1 MVQLCSSLGA
11 KCVFQFSAAVWD
23 GVAPLV
29 ISDASLY
36 CIFSLKGLKALP
48 MGREQISL
56 HGLCCVRKC
65 SGDMAG
71 TSPSTTLQKKSM
83 LLSLL

>member
-1 MVQLCSSLGA
+1 MVPLYSSLGA

-29 ISDASLY
+29 MWDGVAPLVISDASLY
-36 CIFSLKGLKALP
+36 CIFSLEGLNELP
-48 MGREQISL
+48 MGREQTSL

-65 SGDMAG
+65 SGSMAG
-71 TSPSTTLQKKSM
+71 TSPSTTL
-83 LLSLL
+83 

>member
-1 MVQLCSSLGA
+1 MVPLYSSLGE

-36 CIFSLKGLKALP
+36 CIFSLEGLKAMPL
-48 MGREQISL
+48 GRE
-56 HGLCCVRKC
+56 
-65 SGDMAG
+65 
-71 TSPSTTLQKKSM
+71 
-83 LLSLL
+83 

>member
-1 MVQLCSSLGA
+1 MVPLYSSLGA

-23 GVAPLV
+23 GATPLV

-36 CIFSLKGLKALP
+36 CIFSLEGLKALP

-56 HGLCCVRKC
+56 HGLCCVGKC
-65 SGDMAG
+65 SGGMAG
-71 TSPSTTLQKKSM
+71 ISPSTTL
-83 LLSLL
+83 

>member
-1 MVQLCSSLGA
+1 MVPLYSSLGA
-11 KCVFQFSAAVWD
+11 KGVFQFSAAVWD

-29 ISDASLY
+29 ISDASFY

-48 MGREQISL
+48 MGWEQISL

-65 SGDMAG
+65 SGGMAG
-71 TSPSTTLQKKSM
+71 TSPSTTL
-83 LLSLL
+83 